1 MARMDK
7 HYPNITWAQFA
18 MCNDDITGA
27 FEDMTRRL
35 FTFEFLKNSKIPH
48 SDHNNP
54 GVEVLPILEP
64 PHKDGAKQRRIS
76 FQSKYFEGNVRYSK
90 IKESFRQAVKHYGN
104 ELDLIYLFCNKT
116 LTVTTKGY
124 KEIEA
129 VLIEAG
135 IELYP
140 ISNSEVLDLV
150 SKYKEI
156 ANYFFLPRK
165 RPDDVSPSQIHAT
178 IVVNNGENVTGC
190 IDCPIQ
196 LKDQIID
203 PRLLQSFVQE
213 KLSCVSLSS
222 WKWIWKNLE
231 KSWTRYL
238 YTKSWEL
245 RELKHYCFI
254 NSSQTYMRGRLLK
267 LTKKDLQII

>member
-1 MARMDK
+1 MARVEK

-18 MCNDDITGA
+18 VCNDDVTGA

-48 SDHNNP
+48 SNHNNP

-64 PHKDGAKQRRIS
+64 PHKDGSKQRKIS
-76 FQSKYFEGNVRYSK
+76 FQSKYFKGDVNYSK
-90 IKESFRQAVKHYGN
+90 IKESLRQAVKHYGN

-124 KEIEA
+124 KETKAI
-129 VLIEAG
+129 VTKAG

-140 ISNSEVLDLV
+140 ISNAEVLDLV

-165 RPDDVSPSQIHAT
+165 RPDDASLSQIHT
-178 IVVNNGENVTGC
+178 GIVMNNGKNATGC
-190 IDCPIQ
+190 RECPIQ
-196 LKDQIID
+196 LKEQIID
-203 PRLLQSFVQE
+203 PRSERAHV
-213 KLSCVSLSS
+213 
-222 WKWIWKNLE
+222 
-231 KSWTRYL
+231 
-238 YTKSWEL
+238 
-245 RELKHYCFI
+245 
-254 NSSQTYMRGRLLK
+254 
-267 LTKKDLQII
+267 